1 MDRSRCCYLKWS
13 DARRMLRRCECGR
26 SGGGRIR
33 LLKAVPPWHAAM
45 FRKLL
50 PGRRAALLLCIIF
63 IFVGRGLTTG
73 QRALEI
79 IFHAFQ
85 LGSAHFSLRNANRM
99 SIHSIHLPTHFHFLR
114 IRVEEPIALKQL
126 DWLGLD
132 LRNASIRYS
141 QNQAPSVT

>member
-1 MDRSRCCYLKWS
+1 M
-13 DARRMLRRCECGR
+13 
-26 SGGGRIR
+26 
-33 LLKAVPPWHAAM
+33 LKAVPPWHAAM

-85 LGSAHFSLRNANRM
+85 LGIAQLSLRNV
-99 SIHSIHLPTHFHFLR
+99 HSIHLLTHFHFVG
-114 IRVEEPIALKQL
+114 IRSAEPIVLKQL
-126 DWLGLD
+126 D
-132 LRNASIRYS
+132 
-141 QNQAPSVT
+141 